1 MDSLMFF
8 KCRNRLLSHT
18 HTHAQTGLLSIH
30 QSKRLISA
38 CVGVDE
44 KEIRKFSMHIVR
56 LIKRPKVTSSQ
67 VGWVAVGVRI
77 AGCSAALL

>member
-1 MDSLMFF
+1 MQKQTLVT
-8 KCRNRLLSHT
+8 HT
-18 HTHAQTGLLSIH
+18 HTELLSIH

-67 VGWVAVGVRI
+67 VGRVTEGVRVAV
-77 AGCSAALL
+77 CSAALL